1 MRSNRLLSALLAAL
15 LALSLAPAALA
26 APAEQAASAAEDAPA
41 FGRVPEERG
50 PASFRGL
57 GRFRGEEPAAQLPG
71 KPRNDVIEDVPVVP
85 GDASIPLN
93 LIPYH
98 DIPAKLRELQ
108 ASDRISVEV
117 IGQSVE
123 GRDLH
128 LVVATSPMT
137 DAEWDEW
144 QRLSDLR
151 TDDPEAAI
159 AALEAGGY
167 DAWKS
172 PLMINNNIHG
182 NEWEGTDASLQVLEE
197 LAFSDDPD
205 TMELLDEHLL
215 VFIVTM
221 NPDGRVNATRAN
233 TNGFDMNRDHITQ
246 SQPEVRIFR
255 DNLIRYDPLTFLDQ
269 HGYVNLTLI
278 EPTTGPHGENYEYD
292 LYIPNAIRNALAM
305 EEAVLATGE
314 PNQNTGGT
322 GPLTNFERIRIP
334 WRNNTTGWDDWP
346 PIFTPMYAMYHGVV
360 GHTVEFPHNPRSSA
374 LSEADRHERTR
385 VNTAIARATIE
396 ANFAWTNEN
405 RLSVLADQ
413 LELYRRGVN
422 GESSRPIDDALA
434 LSLAAGDNAETF
446 LLDFPRAYVIP
457 VGQGQR
463 SDTAAARLAQ
473 HLIDNDVRVHQARV
487 PVTIGGTRYAAGSYV
502 VDMHQPKRGLANTML
517 DIGRD
522 VSQNFPTMYD
532 ISAWSHAA
540 LWGATVARFE
550 DANLNPR
557 QLVEVSQVSRTGS
570 VAPGNRVTYGLTV
583 DSVNGIQAVNAL
595 LERGVSL
602 QRLPDGTF
610 VIGGN
615 PAAVREVAAETGVSF
630 TVLPAAR
637 VRDAVPFDTFRI
649 GVAAFAD
656 EVFAFQRMGF
666 DITPVTHTG
675 FNNEA
680 YAFSDFD
687 AFYVGTTAF
696 NPLNLNATQQQAFTD
711 WLQAGGTVVMRTGN
725 GLTFNNRADLLDITV
740 ATAPNP
746 APDGIVAVDNDPD
759 SPITGDAIDTAF
771 INGPRLVTAAGE
783 DVRFDQRIVDDPGFF
798 LAGHWRNNQALGVGQ
813 GLVVSGPGNRGGNAV
828 FFGSE
833 PLYRAHPEGMFVQVA
848 EALWWD
854 GS

>member
-1 MRSNRLLSALLAAL
+1 MRTHRFTSALLAAL
-15 LALSLAPAALA
+15 LTLSLAPAAFA
-26 APAEQAASAAEDAPA
+26 APAEQAAAAAEDAPN

-57 GRFRGEEPAAQLPG
+57 GRFRDAEPAARLLG
-71 KPRNDVIEDVPVVP
+71 KPRNDVIEDVPVNP
-85 GDASIPLN
+85 DDASIPLN

-98 DIPAKLRELQ
+98 EIPPKLRELQ
-108 ASDRISVEV
+108 ASDRISVEI
-117 IGQSVE
+117 IGQSVQ

-128 LVVATSPMT
+128 LVVATSPMS
-137 DAEWDEW
+137 DADWNEW

-151 TDDPEAAI
+151 TADPGAAI
-159 AALEAGGY
+159 ALLEAGGY

-197 LAFSDDPD
+197 LASSDDPD
-205 TMELLDEHLL
+205 ILTLLDEHLL

-233 TNGFDMNRDHITQ
+233 ANGFDMNRDHITQ

-255 DNLIRYDPLTFLDQ
+255 DNVIRYDPLTFLDQ
-269 HGYVNLTLI
+269 HGYVAFTLI
-278 EPTTGPHGENYEYD
+278 EPCTGPHGENYEYD
-292 LYIPNAIRNALAM
+292 LYIPNALRNALAM

-314 PNQNTGGT
+314 PNRIVGG
-322 GPLTNFERIRIP
+322 NFVNEDRVRIP
-334 WRNNTTGWDDWP
+334 WRNNTAAWDDWP
-346 PIFTPMYAMYHGVV
+346 PIFTPMYTMYHGSI
-360 GHTVEFPHNPRSSA
+360 GHTVEFPHNPRNVA
-374 LSEADRHERTR
+374 NVANRHERTR
-385 VNTAIARATIE
+385 INTVIARATIE
-396 ANFAWTNEN
+396 ANFAWANEN
-405 RLSVLADQ
+405 RMEVLADQ
-413 LELYRRGVN
+413 LEKFRRGAN
-422 GESSRPIDDALA
+422 GESSRPIDDELA

-502 VDMHQPKRGLANTML
+502 VDMHQAKRGLANTML

-522 VSQNFPTMYD
+522 VSQNFPSMYD
-532 ISAWSHAA
+532 ISAWSHGA
-540 LWGATVARFE
+540 LWGATVDRFE
-550 DANLNPR
+550 DARLNPR
-557 QLVEVSQVSRTGS
+557 QLVQISQVSRTGS
-570 VAPGNRVTYGLTV
+570 VAPGNRATYGLTV
-583 DSVNGIQAVNAL
+583 DSVNGVQAVNAL

-610 VIGGN
+610 VVGRN
-615 PAAVREVAAETGVSF
+615 AAAVREVAAATGVSF
-630 TVLPAAR
+630 TVLPPAR
-637 VRDAVPFDTFRI
+637 IRGAVPFDTYRI

-675 FNNEA
+675 FNNES
-680 YAFSDFD
+680 YAFDDFD
-687 AFYVGTTAF
+687 AFYIGTTAF
-696 NPLNLNATQQQAFTD
+696 NPNNLDATQQEAFTD
-711 WLQAGGTVVMRTGN
+711 WLEAGGTVVMRTGN
-725 GLTFNNRADLLDITV
+725 GLTFNSRANLLDITV
-740 ATAPNP
+740 ATAPSP
-746 APDGIVAVDNDPD
+746 SPDGIVAVDNDPD
-759 SPITGDAIDTAF
+759 SPITGNAIDTAF

-783 DVRFDQRIVDDPGFF
+783 DVRFDQRIVDDEGFF
-798 LAGHWRNNQALGVGQ
+798 LAGHWRNNQALGQGQ
-813 GLVVSGPGNRGGNAV
+813 GLVVSGPGQRGGNAV

-833 PLYRAHPEGMFVQVA
+833 PLYRAHPEGMFTQVA

>member
-26 APAEQAASAAEDAPA
+26 APAEQAAPAAEDAPNY
-41 FGRVPEERG
+41 GRVPEERG

-57 GRFRGEEPAAQLPG
+57 GRFRDAQPAATLPG
-71 KPRNDVIEDVPVVP
+71 KPRNDVIEDVPLDP

-98 DIPAKLRELQ
+98 DIPPMLRELQ
-108 ASDRISVEV
+108 TSDRISVEI
-117 IGQSVE
+117 IGESVQ

-197 LAFSDDPD
+197 LAFSDDPEIL
-205 TMELLDEHLL
+205 TLLDEHLL

-233 TNGFDMNRDHITQ
+233 ANGFDMNRDHITQ
-246 SQPEVRIFR
+246 SQPETRIFR

-269 HGYVNLTLI
+269 HGYVQFTLI

-292 LYIPNAIRNALAM
+292 LYFPNALSNALAM
-305 EEAVLATGE
+305 EQAVLALGE
-314 PNQNTGGT
+314 PTRVVGGQLVT
-322 GPLTNFERIRIP
+322 ANRIDIP
-334 WRNNTTGWDDWP
+334 FRNRFDGWDDWP
-346 PIFTPMYAMYHGVV
+346 PIFTPMYAMYHGVI
-360 GHTVEFPHNPRSSA
+360 GHTVEFPLNPRGIA
-374 LSEADRHERTR
+374 NVANRHERTR
-385 VNTAIARATIE
+385 INTAIARATIE
-396 ANFAWTNEN
+396 ASFAWTNEN
-405 RLSVLADQ
+405 RLSVLGDQ
-413 LELYRRGVN
+413 LEMYRRGVN
-422 GESSRPIDDALA
+422 GESSRPLDDPRAAELA
-434 LSLAAGDNAETF
+434 FPGSGNENTF
-446 LLDFPRAYVIP
+446 LIDFPRAYVIP
-457 VGQGQR
+457 VGADQR
-463 SDTAAARLAQ
+463 SVTAAARLAQ
-473 HLIDNDVRVHQARV
+473 FLIDNDVTVHQARV
-487 PVTIGGTRYAAGSYV
+487 PVTIGGTRYPAGSYV
-502 VDMHQPKRGLANTML
+502 VDMHQAKRGLANTIL

-522 VSQNFPTMYD
+522 VSQDFARMYD
-532 ISAWSHAA
+532 ISAWSHTA
-540 LWGATVARFE
+540 LWGAEVDRFE
-550 DANLNPR
+550 DATLNPR

-583 DSVNGIQAVNAL
+583 DSVNGVRAVNAL

-610 VIGGN
+610 VVGGN
-615 PAAVREVAAETGVSF
+615 AAAVREVAAETGVSF
-630 TVLPAAR
+630 TVLPP
-637 VRDAVPFDTFRI
+637 VRIRGAVPFDTYRI
-649 GVAAFAD
+649 GVAAFSD
-656 EVFAFQRMGF
+656 EIFAFQRMGF
-666 DITPVTHTG
+666 DITPVSHTG
-675 FNNEA
+675 FNNGT
-680 YAFSDFD
+680 YAFDDFD

-696 NPLNLNATQQQAFTD
+696 NPDNLNATQQQAFTD
-711 WLQAGGTVVMRTGN
+711 WLEAGGTVVMRTGN
-725 GLTFNNRADLLDITV
+725 GLTFNSRANLLDITV
-740 ATAPNP
+740 ATAPAP

-759 SPITGDAIDTAF
+759 SPITGTAIDTAF

-783 DVRFDQRIVDDPGFF
+783 DVRFDQRIVDDPGYF
-798 LAGHWRNNQALGVGQ
+798 LAGHWRNDQALGEGQ
-813 GLVVSGPGNRGGNAV
+813 GLVVSGPGQRGGNAV

-833 PLYRAHPEGMFVQVA
+833 PLYRAHPEGMFTQVA

>member
-15 LALSLAPAALA
+15 LALSLAPAAFA
-26 APAEQAASAAEDAPA
+26 APAEQAAAAAEDAPA
-41 FGRVPEERG
+41 YGRVPEERG
-50 PASFRGL
+50 PAPFRGL
-57 GRFRGEEPAAQLPG
+57 GRFRGEEPAAKLPG
-71 KPRNDVIEDVPVVP
+71 QPRNDVIEDVPLDP
-85 GDASIPLN
+85 NDASIPLN

-98 DIPAKLRELQ
+98 DIPPKLRELQ
-108 ASDRISVEV
+108 QSDRISVEI
-117 IGQSVE
+117 IGKSVE

-128 LVVATSPMT
+128 LVVATAPMT
-137 DAEWDEW
+137 DAEWNEW

-159 AALEAGGY
+159 AALQAGGY

-182 NEWEGTDASLQVLEE
+182 NEWEGTDASLQVLDE

-205 TMELLDEHLL
+205 ILKLLDEHLL

-269 HGYVNLTLI
+269 HGYVQFTLI

-292 LYIPNAIRNALAM
+292 LYFPNALSNALAM
-305 EEAVLATGE
+305 EQAVLATGE
-314 PNQNTGGT
+314 PTRVVGGQLVT
-322 GPLTNFERIRIP
+322 ANRIDIP
-334 WRNNTTGWDDWP
+334 FRNRFDGWDDWP

-360 GHTVEFPHNPRSSA
+360 GHTVEFPLNPRGIA
-374 LSEADRHERTR
+374 NVANRHERTR
-385 VNTAIARATIE
+385 INTAIARATIE
-396 ANFAWTNEN
+396 SNFAWANEN
-405 RLSVLADQ
+405 RLSVLGDQ
-413 LELYRRGVN
+413 LEMYRRGAN
-422 GESSRPIDDALA
+422 GESSRPLDDPR
-434 LSLAAGDNAETF
+434 AAELVFPGSGSENTF
-446 LLDFPRAYVIP
+446 LIDFPRAYVIP
-457 VGQGQR
+457 VGTGQR
-463 SDTAAARLAQ
+463 SATAAARLVQ
-473 HLIDNDVRVHQARV
+473 HLIDNDVKVHQARV
-487 PVTIGGTRYAAGSYV
+487 PVTVGGTRYAAGSYV
-502 VDMHQPKRGLANTML
+502 VDMHQAKRGLANTML

-522 VSQNFPTMYD
+522 ISQDFARMYD
-532 ISAWSHAA
+532 ISAWSQAA
-540 LWGATVARFE
+540 LWGATVDRFE
-550 DANLNPR
+550 AANLNPR
-557 QLVEVSQVSRTGS
+557 QLVEVSKVSRTGS
-570 VAPGNRVTYGLTV
+570 VAPGNRATYGLTV
-583 DSVNGIQAVNAL
+583 DSVNGVQAVNAL

-610 VIGGN
+610 VVGGN

-630 TVLPAAR
+630 TVLPPAR
-637 VRDAVPFDTFRI
+637 VRGAVPFDSYRI
-649 GVAAFAD
+649 GVSAFSD
-656 EVFAFQRMGF
+656 EIFAFQRMGF
-666 DITPVTHTG
+666 EITPVTHTG
-675 FNNEA
+675 FNNGT
-680 YAFSDFD
+680 YAFGDFD
-687 AFYVGTTAF
+687 AFYVGTGAF
-696 NPLNLNATQQQAFTD
+696 NPESLDATQQQAFTD
-711 WLQAGGTVVMRTGN
+711 WLEAGGTVVMRTGN
-725 GLTFNNRADLLDITV
+725 GLTFNGRANLLDITV
-740 ATAPNP
+740 ATAPAP
-746 APDGIVAVDNDPD
+746 TPDGIVAVDNDPD
-759 SPITGDAIDTAF
+759 SPITGSAIDTAF

-798 LAGHWRNNQALGVGQ
+798 LAGHWRNGQALGVGQ